1 MTDTAKATNWL
12 PNIRAIFE
20 FLVVSVSTIA
30 FVFTAL
36 GVLGSMLS
44 PNSAGS
50 HDFVEYWASGHL
62 LVNHANPYDA
72 NALLNLERSAGF
84 PKDAHTLIMG
94 NPPSALLITLP
105 LGMVGAKLGEWLW
118 LLLILGSLLGS
129 VQLLRSMYALPKGPL
144 RLLGFAFAPALTC
157 LLAGQISL
165 FMLLGLVLFLRW
177 HNNRPFLAGM
187 ALWFCLLK
195 PHMFLPFGAVLL
207 VWIVR
212 SRCYPMLTGIT
223 TALGLRSATATALDP
238 RVWTEYFEMM
248 AKQRLDRLVLPC
260 VSSALRQLVYPHTT
274 WVQSV
279 PAALGCLWA
288 LAYFFKHRNSWNWIE
303 RASVLT
309 LVSVTVAPYA
319 WFFDQAI
326 LVPAILE
333 GSNTT
338 RSRTLIA
345 ILALMSAGIEIASLR
360 GVLLLSPFY
369 LWTAP
374 AWLLWFL
381 FATRGK
387 ASKTSVKT
395 PVLSSDTVTP

>member
-1 MTDTAKATNWL
+1 LAAEISKL
-12 PNIRAIFE
+12 RAVFE
-20 FLVVSVSTIA
+20 FLVVGLCTVA
-30 FVFTAL
+30 FAFTAL
-36 GVLGSMLS
+36 GLLGSMLS

-62 LVNHANPYDA
+62 LAQHANPYNA
-72 NALLNLERSAGF
+72 NALQSLERSAGF

-105 LGMVGAKLGEWLW
+105 LAMVGARFGEWFW
-118 LLLILGSLLGS
+118 LLLMLSSLLAS
-129 VQLLRSMYALPKGPL
+129 VQMLRSIYRLPKGPL
-144 RLLGFAFAPALTC
+144 YLFAYAFAPVVTS
-157 LLAGQISL
+157 LLAGQICL

-177 HNNRPFLAGM
+177 HRNRPFLAGA
-187 ALWFCLLK
+187 ALWLCLLK
-195 PHMFLPFGAVLL
+195 PHLFLPFGLVLL

-212 SRCYPMLTGIT
+212 TRCYRMLAGT
-223 TALGLRSATATALDP
+223 TAALALSNAIATALDP
-238 RVWTEYFEMM
+238 TVWTEYLQMM
-248 AKQRLDRLVLPC
+248 GNQRLDHLVLPC
-260 VSSALRQLVYPHTT
+260 LSSAFRQLVYPHTT

-279 PAALGCLWA
+279 PAALGCAWA
-288 LAYFFKHRNSWNWIE
+288 VAYFFTHRANWNWIE
-303 RASVLT
+303 RASMLV
-309 LVSVTVAPYA
+309 LVSIAVAPYS

-333 GSNTT
+333 GVNTT

-360 GVLLLSPFY
+360 GILLLSPFY

-381 FATRGK
+381 FATRS
-387 ASKTSVKT
+387 SKRRNSVHAPVPTSD
-395 PVLSSDTVTP
+395 PVTH